1 MKPNKITYYTGRGLD
16 FTYEYRSFEYSREF
30 KKMLKEYGL
39 KVTKIIDNYL
49 DKDIDK
55 ISWEDKYYIY
65 ELRFKYNKIYQ
76 GKLKKESY
84 E

>member
-1 MKPNKITYYTGRGLD
+1 MNLNKIAYYTGQGLD
-16 FTYEYRSFEYSREF
+16 FKYEYRSFEYSREF

-39 KVTKIIDNYL
+39 KATKIIDNYI
-49 DKDIDK
+49 DRGIDK

-65 ELRFKYNKIYQ
+65 ELRFKYNTIYQ